1 MRFLLPAVGIIVLI
15 ATGYAVQ
22 FHFSSNHVAE
32 AGTKL
37 DISVYELHANKRD
50 VNTLPEQ
57 GAPLP

>member
-1 MRFLLPAVGIIVLI
+1 MRFLLPAIGIIALI
-15 ATGYAVQ
+15 ATAQAVQ
-22 FHFSSNHVAE
+22 FHLSSTHVAE

-37 DISVYELHANKRD
+37 SISVYDLHANKRD

>member
-37 DISVYELHANKRD
+37 GIPVYDLHANKRD
-50 VNTLPEQ
+50 VKTLPEQ
-57 GAPLP
+57 AVPLP